1 MTEFARATEK
11 LTELKELCE
20 ELLNCPSEELHLK
33 VERYHTLFQSVATLS
48 GVITKYRMQLAEKD
62 PDKRYYGPKMLGK
75 VQELVERY
83 DVLYEVCEDELK
95 PSYGPILEA
104 KLQQQEMAKAKA
116 LQELEMQRLDR
127 VNEGR
132 TETSSE
138 MAMREEDVRRKQAE
152 EAEAR
157 TRADEVTEGEV
168 KRQAE
173 QAERLRRLEAELIEM
188 DNRMEGMK
196 EIDRLFFALSH
207 LLHHPANSS
216 AAAVQSFRD
225 VLETI
230 HDCVAEIAKNPDNI
244 TSRVYRFWNELFQS
258 NIASK
263 PGAMTVLRV
272 VGFRMVAA
280 KDIEAVLRKLGRL
293 PDMSE
298 EVYLYM
304 QEPDIN
310 EQYEQWVGWID
321 KMEKTKDILGA
332 LSSRVRT
339 RALAGKSSVGTRLS
353 VEELSSMLNDFKT
366 QVSV

>member
-138 MAMREEDVRRKQAE
+138 MAMREEDVRRKQ
-152 EAEAR
+152 
-157 TRADEVTEGEV
+157 VV
-168 KRQAE
+168 
-173 QAERLRRLEAELIEM
+173 EL
-188 DNRMEGMK
+188 GHFVLLLQLQLLCTCCFVASSQL
-196 EIDRLFFALSH
+196 LFTCCFVASSQ
-207 LLHHPANSS
+207 LL
-216 AAAVQSFRD
+216 F
-225 VLETI
+225 TC
-230 HDCVAEIAKNPDNI
+230 CVFCFGGGGGGC
-244 TSRVYRFWNELFQS
+244 S
-258 NIASK
+258 
-263 PGAMTVLRV
+263 G
-272 VGFRMVAA
+272 
-280 KDIEAVLRKLGRL
+280 GR
-293 PDMSE
+293 
-298 EVYLYM
+298 
-304 QEPDIN
+304 
-310 EQYEQWVGWID
+310 G
-321 KMEKTKDILGA
+321 
-332 LSSRVRT
+332 
-339 RALAGKSSVGTRLS
+339 
-353 VEELSSMLNDFKT
+353 
-366 QVSV
+366 